1 MRFQI
6 ELVLVLLLVVLMYH
20 KPRFLLDLTDTFL
33 GKLVLLSSVFGITH
47 KFGRNAGVL
56 TALVVILLMHTYH
69 EGLDGSDSEAPP
81 AKESGGDEDVEIVVV
96 DVEAG
101 SDSTDGST
109 DGTTNGS
116 NNDGEQEKAAATQ
129 NVSDRATKEEN
140 IRPVSSQTAVQPS
153 TGGDDETTEPFTTLY
168 SSREAFSVYQ

>member
-69 EGLDGSDSEAPP
+69 EGLDGSDSEASP
-81 AKESGGDEDVEIVVV
+81 AKESGEDEDVEIVVV

-101 SDSTDGST
+101 SDSTDGS
-109 DGTTNGS
+109 
-116 NNDGEQEKAAATQ
+116 NNDVEQEKAAATQ